1 MFGPCLPV
9 KRVVWRTMYARVVV
23 VGIGLF
29 LVAGCGGGDGHKQ
42 ASSASATTSP
52 PAPSPSKTAAPPL
65 TAADGTRL
73 SSCHKGRCEVLIS
86 VGDRIHP
93 PARLGV
99 PVITVKAISSKG
111 VTYLGNGPGIVLT
124 FSGQRAGMTSYMNKV
139 AINTVA
145 IGDGKA
151 VARFSPK

>member
-1 MFGPCLPV
+1 
-9 KRVVWRTMYARVVV
+9 MYARVVV
-23 VGIGLF
+23 VGVGLL
-29 LVAGCGGGDGHKQ
+29 LVAGCGGGGDHKQ
-42 ASSASATTSP
+42 ASSASATTPP
-52 PAPSPSKTAAPPL
+52 PAPAPSSPKTAAPPL

-86 VGDRIHP
+86 VGDRIQP

-145 IGDGKA
+145 IGGGKA